1 MDWSMVLFILCSLA
15 GLVMVMGSIFL
26 LWKGRI
32 YLDTEGKSVSKV
44 ELPLGIKFGTQFPV
58 LIMFLFGVFLLIFPV
73 YYAKNICP
81 NLALHTK
88 TFPEMVKVTGR
99 VKTQTPINV
108 YAVIAEQPMT
118 NDDVIF
124 NVPFIKNVP
133 YRIMYSGKD
142 GVIGPIAIFSLDDP
156 SKPYEFRETQV
167 SSTSNQNIEIPKQQA
182 DPIPSQSV
190 IDTYK

>member
-1 MDWSMVLFILCSLA
+1 MDWSIVLFILCSLA

-32 YLDTEGKSVSKV
+32 YLDNKGKSVSKV

-81 NLALHTK
+81 NLPLHAK
-88 TFPEMVKVTGR
+88 RFPEMVKVTGK
-99 VKTQTPINV
+99 VKTPIPVNV

-118 NDDVIF
+118 RDNVIF
-124 NVPFIKNVP
+124 NVPFVKDVP

-142 GVIGPIAIFSLDDP
+142 GVIGPIDVFSLDDP

-167 SSTSNQNIEIPKQQA
+167 QSASNQSLEIPKQAAPVPQNVVDA
-182 DPIPSQSV
+182 
-190 IDTYK
+190 YK

>member
-1 MDWSMVLFILCSLA
+1 MDWSMVLFILCSVA

-32 YLDTEGKSVSKV
+32 YLDTQGKSVSRV

-58 LIMFLFGVFLLIFPV
+58 LVMFLFGVFLLIFPV

-81 NLALHTK
+81 NLPLHSK
-88 TFPEMVKVTGR
+88 RFPEMVKVTGK
-99 VKTQTPINV
+99 VKTPIPINV

-118 NDDVIF
+118 SDDVIF
-124 NVPFIKNVP
+124 NVPFVKDAP

-156 SKPYEFRETQV
+156 SKPYQFRETQV
-167 SSTSNQNIEIPKQQA
+167 QSTSNLSLEIPKQAAPVPQNVVDA
-182 DPIPSQSV
+182 
-190 IDTYK
+190 YK